1 MIASIHFILIGA
13 LLCMILIFMVIVTLT
28 ILRNARQL
36 KERASLNPE
45 AVKAASRME
54 IVTCLHFKELRNKE
68 SENEFD
74 KGWDAGFDAVIAY
87 QSMMI
92 ASMLDGY
99 QEIDFEDP
107 IIKEEFNNFK
117 KAVTTDQKKSDNQ
130 PSDSDEE

>member
-13 LLCMILIFMVIVTLT
+13 LLCMILIFMIIVTLT
-28 ILRNARQL
+28 ILRNAKQL

-117 KAVTTDQKKSDNQ
+117 KAVTTDQKKSNNQ

>member
-13 LLCMILIFMVIVTLT
+13 LLCMILIFMIIVTLT

-117 KAVTTDQKKSDNQ
+117 KAVTTDQKKSNNQ